1 MMGVLL
7 AAPLAEAQRRGGDE
21 GFGERGQFIIGADRL
36 FSLFEYQQN
45 SYDELVP
52 FPGDTKTVQST
63 TQTSLGLFWG
73 GSFQGVE
80 SIYTVPRVGLDYTII
95 NNVTI
100 GGEVIAFFTIGGSAN
115 TEHDTNNSQTTT
127 HNGLPGATTLGLA
140 IRGGYILALSDM
152 FSVWFRGGFSDYAVT
167 LKTTNTMGN
176 ITTDTTL
183 GYKQFALDL
192 DPQLVFTPMRHVGFT
207 AGLTADIPIG
217 GGHWSDT
224 NITTPGMSASAHAS
238 APSSY
243 AFVGITIGTL
253 VWF

>member
-7 AAPLAEAQRRGGDE
+7 VAPLAEAQRRGGDE
-21 GFGERGQFIIGADRL
+21 GFGERGQFIVGVDRL

-45 SYDELVP
+45 SYDEFVP

-63 TQTSLGLFWG
+63 TQTSLGFFWG
-73 GSFQGVE
+73 GTFNGVE

-100 GGEVIAFFTIGGSAN
+100 GGELIAFFTLGGSKN
-115 TEHDTNNSQTTT
+115 TEDDTNNSSTTA
-127 HNGLPGATTLGLA
+127 HNGLPGATVLGLA

-152 FSVWFRGGFSDYAVT
+152 FSLWFRGGFSDYAVT
-167 LKTTNTMGN
+167 SKTTVTMGN
-176 ITTDTTL
+176 ITTENTL

-192 DPQLVFTPMRHVGFT
+192 DPQFVFTPFRHVGFT

-217 GGHWSDT
+217 GEHWSDT

-243 AFVGITIGTL
+243 AFVGLTIGTL